1 MQVNFTQTKNN
12 IYICEDLLILIY
24 EFNPLHREKF
34 KNVLNEMLTKCAKRL
49 ITDINNNLY
58 ETCLFENIHNIYLD
72 KNFWK
77 NKGWCSV
84 KCGSLNWPHS
94 CDLCLFCGADE
105 IWCDC
110 NK

>member
-1 MQVNFTQTKNN
+1 MQLCPRKKENVFYLCK
-12 IYICEDLLILIY
+12 DLCILIY
-24 EFNPLHREKF
+24 EFNPLHRDQF
-34 KNVLNEMLTKCAKRL
+34 KNVLNEMLKKCSKRL
-49 ITDINNNLY
+49 VSDENDNLS
-58 ETCLFENIHNIYLD
+58 EKCFFEHIHSIYSD
-72 KNFWK
+72 ENFWK
-77 NKGWCSV
+77 NRGWCSI